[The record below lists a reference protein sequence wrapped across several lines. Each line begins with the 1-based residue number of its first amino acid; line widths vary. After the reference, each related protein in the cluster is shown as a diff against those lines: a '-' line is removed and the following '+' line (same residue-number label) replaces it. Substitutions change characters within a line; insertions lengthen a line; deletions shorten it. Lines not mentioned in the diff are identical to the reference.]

1 MAHMGDV
8 CAACGQYG
16 DQQGNAKTRF
26 VRVGAWFEN
35 DMGDLS
41 VKLDA
46 LPLQDHKGEC
56 WLKLFTKKD
65 DQQQGNGNPP
75 PPPAQSNQRQQQP
88 PVQNQNSR
96 RSRY

>member
-8 CAACGQYG
+8 CAACGTFE
-16 DQQGNAKTRF
+16 DAQGNAKTRF
-26 VRVGAWFEN
+26 VRVGAWFESEEGN
-35 DMGDLS
+35 LS

-65 DQQQGNGNPP
+65 DQPQQEAPP
-75 PPPAQSNQRQQQP
+75 KQQQAAPARQQQQSAP
-88 PVQNQNSR
+88 PAPR